1 MMNFQKGFQRLLLV
15 SLVPV
20 GLSLYQNFD
29 LAQASLFFIMYFVIG
44 LQLTYLKRGVLI
56 ALLTSATAMSAFFNY
71 FLGTTFPLF
80 MLATLIFVAL
90 SVFIFWIYMGFR
102 WVAKGF
108 Y

>member
-1 MMNFQKGFQRLLLV
+1 MNFQKGFQRLILV
-15 SLVPV
+15 SLLPV

-29 LAQASLFFIMYFVIG
+29 LTQASLFFTMYFVIG
-44 LQLTYLKRGVLI
+44 LQLTYLKRGALI
-56 ALLTSATAMSAFFNY
+56 ALLTTATAMSAFFNT

-108 Y
+108 YL